1 MDRAASLYEDY
12 TQKKANGK
20 SVASK
25 VEKQELEQ
33 WQDSELRKSKV
44 KGIVKMVCFLNRY
57 SFTNKRV
64 LRLMRIWERVRIEN
78 EM

>member
-1 MDRAASLYEDY
+1 M
-12 TQKKANGK
+12 
-20 SVASK
+20 ASK

>member
-1 MDRAASLYEDY
+1 M
-12 TQKKANGK
+12 
-20 SVASK
+20 ASK

-44 KGIVKMVCFLNRY
+44 KGIVKMVCFLNWY